1 MYQSILLL
9 VVILTLY
16 AATIAANSLE
26 GRGLMNVCYDEY
38 GCFTSGPPFGL
49 TLHRPIALLPDS
61 DKGQAIS
68 RHTTL
73 GTWDRTKATKILV
86 HGFLDSINSTWW
98 PEMKDAFLQAEDCNV
113 ILTDWSRAN
122 YFPYTKATANAQVV
136 GADIALLVN
145 KMIKEHG
152 VNPADFHIVAHS
164 LGAAVAGYAGH
175 RISGLGR
182 ITGLDPASPF
192 FENTDP
198 IVRLDPSDAKFVDI
212 IHTDGSPTL
221 LLGFG
226 TLTQVGDVDFYP
238 NGGMNQRSCDKTS
251 AKLIHAILN
260 LGPLDIFGPMDIQGE
275 CNMYNV

>member
-1 MYQSILLL
+1 MHQSMSLV
-9 VVILTLY
+9 VVILALY
-16 AATIAANSLE
+16 GTTMATNLLE

-49 TLHRPIALLPDS
+49 TLYRPFALLPDS
-61 DKGQAIS
+61 PEVIDTRFLLYTRQFPDKGQVIS

-73 GTWDRTKATKILV
+73 DTWDHTKATKILV

-98 PEMKDAFLQAEDCNV
+98 SEMKDAFLQAEDCNV

-136 GADIALLVN
+136 GAVIALLVN
-145 KMIKEHG
+145 EMIKAHG
-152 VNPADFHIVAHS
+152 ANPADFHIVAHS

-182 ITGLDPASPF
+182 ITGLDPAGPF

-198 IVRLDPSDAKFVDI
+198 IVRLDSSDAKFVDI
-212 IHTDGSPTL
+212 IHTDGSSML

-226 TLTQVGDVDFYP
+226 
-238 NGGMNQRSCDKTS
+238 
-251 AKLIHAILN
+251 
-260 LGPLDIFGPMDIQGE
+260 
-275 CNMYNV
+275 